1 MKPILNLA
9 EIGVSRNAIID
20 ALRAEGVPGIM
31 VGYQNLHKLPLFA
44 DQLTYQSN
52 PLPYSLLP
60 PERAMNLRNQF
71 LPQAE
76 SLHNATFFG
85 INWCAFTLT
94 DSEVDSLIHSFR
106 KVWAQLDSLESI
118 EVN

>member
-1 MKPILNLA
+1 MVLNVA
-9 EIGVSRNAIID
+9 EIGVSRSTIID

-31 VGYQNLHKLPLFA
+31 AGYQNLHKLPLFA
-44 DQLTYQSN
+44 DQLTYRNN

-60 PERAMNLRNQF
+60 SDRALTLRSQF

-85 INWCAFTLT
+85 IHWCAFTLT
-94 DSEVDSLIHSFR
+94 DSEVDSLIYSFK
-106 KVWAQLDSLESI
+106 KVWESLHSLES
-118 EVN
+118 VKRT